1 MPITKWIEKEADVKG
16 MNAKWIAKYKKKDYS
31 ASKLEDVLLFFGGM
45 AEFGLMN
52 KEYKQVVDDAIEQY
66 REISQYYEIRGTPIK
81 LVIVANEKVFK
92 LGIYTGDWKEIQEA
106 NKWRNPVRM
115 EMVPEA
121 MAQIMSGNAN
131 TDKYFFKG
139 DLTVAGPIK
148 LAILGREWV
157 STYYEENGIE
167 ID

>member
-1 MPITKWIEKEADVKG
+1 MPITKWIEKEEDVKG
-16 MNAKWIAKYKKKDYS
+16 MNAKWIAKYKAKDFS
-31 ASKLEDVLLFFGGM
+31 AAKLDDVLLFFGAM
-45 AEFGLMN
+45 AEFGLKN

-66 REISQYYEIRGTPIK
+66 REICQYYEIRGTDIK
-81 LVIVANEKVFK
+81 LVIVANENVFK
-92 LGIYTGDWKEIQEA
+92 LGLYTGDWKEIQEQG
-106 NKWRNPVRM
+106 KWRNPVRM
-115 EMVPEA
+115 EMIPGA
-121 MAQIMSGNAN
+121 MEQIMAGNPN

-157 STYYEENGIE
+157 TTYYEENGIE